1 MKRNEIR
8 YSKLTDVVLQ
18 SDSSNIR
25 PDKKTIE
32 ILNYYNRSMNS
43 EQSQENMKE
52 NKMLKDA
59 LYATIKLVLDQN
71 KQIKRLKE
79 AVTITH
85 KKVNKEKTI
94 EDFAANIADE
104 SIPDLSLLSLGKDCS
119 NPIEAINNF
128 LREHM
133 PTDKNSNKNDF
144 SKLKDSLEPED
155 HRPEIEDQE
164 PNNIDSIDEVKLLI
178 TNYRHSYKN

>member
-1 MKRNEIR
+1 
-8 YSKLTDVVLQ
+8 
-18 SDSSNIR
+18 
-25 PDKKTIE
+25 
-32 ILNYYNRSMNS
+32 
-43 EQSQENMKE
+43 
-52 NKMLKDA
+52 
-59 LYATIKLVLDQN
+59 
-71 KQIKRLKE
+71 
-79 AVTITH
+79 
-85 KKVNKEKTI
+85 
-94 EDFAANIADE
+94 
-104 SIPDLSLLSLGKDCS
+104 LLSLGKDYS
-119 NPIEAINNF
+119 NPIEIINNF